1 MAADSLIDA
10 HRFRRVYQHFGS
22 PEGYEVLPDAAV
34 FLDKI
39 SDEYLLGICSNTPNR
54 HSASVLPMLGIHERF
69 KFFASSQDV
78 GHEKPH
84 KEIFAE
90 AFRQAQFWLPDLKR
104 DEVLHVG
111 DSLACDFCGARAFG
125 FQALLLDRSA
135 NEKVVAYQD
144 WVQAPDYEGK
154 SAADI
159 ENGTVRSL
167 ADVVA
172 LVEISNAEPG
182 AFIRVM

>member
-39 SDEYLLGICSNTPNR
+39 PASYLLGICSNTPNR

-78 GHEKPH
+78 GYEKPDSQ
-84 KEIFAE
+84 IFE
-90 AFRQAQFWLPDLKR
+90 DAFRQAQFWLPDLER

-111 DSLACDFCGARAFG
+111 DSLACDFCGAKAFG
-125 FQALLLDRSA
+125 FQAVLLDRSA
-135 NEKVVAYQD
+135 DPRVTAYQT
-144 WVQAPDYEGK
+144 WVEGPEYPGK
-154 SAADI
+154 SAQDI
-159 ENGTVRSL
+159 LGGTAVDLRAVARLLQAQRS
-167 ADVVA
+167 AA
-172 LVEISNAEPG
+172 Q
-182 AFIRVM
+182 